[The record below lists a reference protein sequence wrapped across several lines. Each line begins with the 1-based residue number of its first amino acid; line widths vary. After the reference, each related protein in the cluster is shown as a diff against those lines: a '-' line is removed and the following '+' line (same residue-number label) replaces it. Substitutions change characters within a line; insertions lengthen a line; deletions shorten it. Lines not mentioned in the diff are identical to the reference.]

1 MTRQT
6 LSFKVET
13 NSSMGSISSHSRAH
27 LTQSKEWGP
36 EHLLVHPRSRGSQ
49 YDLWSIY
56 SHLPREAGSF
66 WECRDADSNEGL
78 MVHNGKQGGYWNQA
92 QVLSN
97 MHSLMMYR
105 HRTTLASYGL
115 CVPKE
120 PGNNN
125 KRGRGSGILF
135 HPGHTEKHIRTR
147 IWPELENF
155 RQKPVTDVT
164 TQSPDD
170 RLEQGTWIPWFKQGQ
185 ARRQRATL
193 AYIPS
198 LRVFNK
204 YSHQNE
210 EKASS

>member
-27 LTQSKEWGP
+27 LTQSKEWGR

-49 YDLWSIY
+49 YDLRSIQ
-56 SHLPREAGSF
+56 SPAQGSRILLRVQR
-66 WECRDADSNEGL
+66 CTDSNEGL

-125 KRGRGSGILF
+125 KRGRGSGMLF

-147 IWPELENF
+147 I
-155 RQKPVTDVT
+155 
-164 TQSPDD
+164 
-170 RLEQGTWIPWFKQGQ
+170 
-185 ARRQRATL
+185 
-193 AYIPS
+193 
-198 LRVFNK
+198 
-204 YSHQNE
+204 
-210 EKASS
+210 